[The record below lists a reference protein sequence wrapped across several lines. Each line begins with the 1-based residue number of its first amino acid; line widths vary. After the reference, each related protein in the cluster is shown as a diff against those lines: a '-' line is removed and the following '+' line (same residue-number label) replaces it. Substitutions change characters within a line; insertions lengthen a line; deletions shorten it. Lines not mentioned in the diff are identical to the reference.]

1 MYLTTRDFKIKN
13 ISTDTYLTDEAV
25 EKIFPPN
32 KFTKSYLLFSRLRPK
47 ISNDIP
53 GETLHFT
60 ARFKEGI
67 AKENGH
73 IMLLVFPLMLILQTK
88 VDRQMSGI

>member
-1 MYLTTRDFKIKN
+1 MKLLKKYFLQIN
-13 ISTDTYLTDEAV
+13 LL
-25 EKIFPPN
+25 N
-32 KFTKSYLLFSRLRPK
+32 LYLLFSRLRPK

-67 AKENGH
+67 AKENGAYNVVS
-73 IMLLVFPLMLILQTK
+73 ISAYANTPDK
-88 VDRQMSGI
+88 GRQADEWDLF